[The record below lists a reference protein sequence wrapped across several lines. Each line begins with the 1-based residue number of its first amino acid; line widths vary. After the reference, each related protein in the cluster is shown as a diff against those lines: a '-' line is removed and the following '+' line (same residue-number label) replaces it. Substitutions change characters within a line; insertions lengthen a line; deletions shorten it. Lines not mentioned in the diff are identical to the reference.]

1 MSEQTNSEIKEGKH
15 EIDQASIDHLDGLVV
30 EADRRIR
37 SKYLLGVAEHGG
49 HLWEKSGLI
58 DEAINEAIDQVI
70 YLLTLKEQIEQLKT
84 KFGEYQDVVGDE
96 GVGSDK
102 L

>member
-1 MSEQTNSEIKEGKH
+1 MEEGKY
-15 EIDQASIDHLDGLVV
+15 EIDQASIDHLDKI
-30 EADRRIR
+30 EAEAIRRIR
-37 SKYLLGVAEHGG
+37 SKYLLGAAEHGG

-70 YLLTLKEQIEQLKT
+70 YLLTLEDQIEELKR
-84 KFGEYQDVVGDE
+84 KFGEYQDVMGED
-96 GVGSDK
+96 GVGGEDVG